1 VSRRTN
7 WTVAP
12 TGAGQRV
19 MLVAAAI
26 ALVALMGSSSG
37 RVATGETIPVSQAK
51 RTAVTC
57 RIDPNT
63 ATVGQ
68 LICLPSIGPV
78 RAKSIL
84 VGRDSGAYRSANDLC
99 RIHGIGPGTVR
110 TIARYLIFRPIQDAR

>member
-1 VSRRTN
+1 
-7 WTVAP
+7 
-12 TGAGQRV
+12 
-19 MLVAAAI
+19 MLLAAAV
-26 ALVALMGSSSG
+26 ALVALTVSSSG

-68 LICLPSIGPV
+68 LICLPWIGPA

-84 VGRDSGAYRSANDLC
+84 VGRDRGLYRSANDLC

-110 TIARYLIFRPIQDAR
+110 TISPYLKLPPAE

>member
-1 VSRRTN
+1 
-7 WTVAP
+7 
-12 TGAGQRV
+12 

-37 RVATGETIPVSQAK
+37 RVATGETIPVSQPK
-51 RTAVTC
+51 RTDVTC

-68 LICLPSIGPV
+68 LVCLPSIGPA
-78 RAKSIL
+78 RAKSI
-84 VGRDSGAYRSANDLC
+84 VIGRGRGAYRNANDLC

-110 TIARYLIFRPIQDAR
+110 TISPYLSLPPAE